1 MERASRGFREGLRR
15 ELPAWRAEG
24 LVTDETARALG
35 ARYDLASVEAGG
47 PSFLAV
53 YVLGAL
59 LVGAGVVSLVAWH
72 WEAMSAPAKL
82 ATLAVAMIAAHG
94 AGFALWRGGR
104 SQRLGHALTVLGTL
118 VFGASIGLVAQIF
131 HVSGAWWGAFGAFT
145 LGALAAALLYESL
158 PHLLLSAIAGL
169 WLFGPGLANDHAFVG
184 VALGYAGGAAVLA
197 LAWRERSR
205 ALLALGAIGVA
216 LTLASALDALH
227 ADEAVLPMVA
237 ALGAALAAAALVVRD
252 PTRLPLAAA
261 ARLVG
266 RLAFYGAAYLLS
278 FHDVAS
284 HLRFEQGL
292 TREVALGVLPLLA
305 AATAALAVG
314 LRRDDVDPLARGEAM
329 LLGAT
334 VIAIGA
340 GLSLEAGRG
349 AVVVANL
356 ALAFL
361 AIGRIVRGLSWLARG
376 PFWEGMAV
384 AGVVVASRFLE
395 IETRLWL
402 KGAAFIACG
411 VLVIAAGV
419 AFERRRARREE
430 VNHALA

>member
-24 LVTDETARALG
+24 LVTDETARAL
-35 ARYDLASVEAGG
+35 ATRYDLASVEAGG

-184 VALGYAGGAAVLA
+184 VALG
-197 LAWRERSR
+197 
-205 ALLALGAIGVA
+205 
-216 LTLASALDALH
+216 
-227 ADEAVLPMVA
+227 
-237 ALGAALAAAALVVRD
+237 
-252 PTRLPLAAA
+252 
-261 ARLVG
+261 
-266 RLAFYGAAYLLS
+266 
-278 FHDVAS
+278 
-284 HLRFEQGL
+284 
-292 TREVALGVLPLLA
+292 VLPLLA

-402 KGAAFIACG
+402 KGAATSSCG
-411 VLVIAAGV
+411 ASRRVEAPQRPT
-419 AFERRRARREE
+419 FEAR
-430 VNHALA
+430 

>member
-24 LVTDETARALG
+24 LVTDETARALA

-94 AGFALWRGGR
+94 AGSALWRGGR

-158 PHLLLSAIAGL
+158 PHLLLAAVAGL
-169 WLFGPGLANDHAFVG
+169 WLFGPGLASDHALAGVG
-184 VALGYAGGAAVLA
+184 LGYAGGAAVAA

-205 ALLALGAIGVA
+205 ALLAVGAIGVA
-216 LTLASALDALH
+216 QRSRARSTRSARTRPCSPWSPRSARRSPPRRSSSAIRRGCRSPPRRASS
-227 ADEAVLPMVA
+227 
-237 ALGAALAAAALVVRD
+237 GGSRS
-252 PTRLPLAAA
+252 T
-261 ARLVG
+261 ARLTCCPSTTS
-266 RLAFYGAAYLLS
+266 R
-278 FHDVAS
+278 
-284 HLRFEQGL
+284 
-292 TREVALGVLPLLA
+292 
-305 AATAALAVG
+305 ATSG
-314 LRRDDVDPLARGEAM
+314 
-329 LLGAT
+329 
-334 VIAIGA
+334 
-340 GLSLEAGRG
+340 S
-349 AVVVANL
+349 
-356 ALAFL
+356 
-361 AIGRIVRGLSWLARG
+361 
-376 PFWEGMAV
+376 
-384 AGVVVASRFLE
+384 SR
-395 IETRLWL
+395 
-402 KGAAFIACG
+402 A
-411 VLVIAAGV
+411 
-419 AFERRRARREE
+419 
-430 VNHALA
+430 